1 MKTVHMNSDK
11 LLQLWLA
18 AATESRKQLPGGVTP
33 GRGGGFGGCSVVTSL
48 LQLCECCYVT
58 ATLRVVVIG
67 MRLSYTESRHMYNV
81 HDMYIHT
88 LCKYA
93 WVRRTCSWLYCNYI
107 DNFNMVG
114 MENRQVILH
123 VPVAAVS
130 AAGNTE
136 SALIQIVPSKK

>member
-1 MKTVHMNSDK
+1 
-11 LLQLWLA
+11 
-18 AATESRKQLPGGVTP
+18 
-33 GRGGGFGGCSVVTSL
+33 
-48 LQLCECCYVT
+48 
-58 ATLRVVVIG
+58 
-67 MRLSYTESRHMYNV
+67 MYNL

-88 LCKYA
+88 LFKYA

-130 AAGNTE
+130 AAGNTK